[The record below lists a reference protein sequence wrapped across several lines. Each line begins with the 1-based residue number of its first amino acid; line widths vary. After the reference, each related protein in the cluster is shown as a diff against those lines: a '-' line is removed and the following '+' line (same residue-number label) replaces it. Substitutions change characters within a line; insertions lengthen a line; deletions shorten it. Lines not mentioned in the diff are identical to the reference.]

1 MERLD
6 PENNESRALFDMV
19 NFSGQHVLEVG
30 CGDGRVTWFY
40 ANLAA
45 HVTAIDPVASQIT
58 LAKEHLPGRL
68 KDRLEFQHSAFEDFA
83 VASPPSVYDIVLLSD
98 SLC

>member
-1 MERLD
+1 MERAD
-6 PENNESRALFDMV
+6 PENNETGALFDMV

-30 CGDGRVTWFY
+30 CGDGRVTWVY
-40 ANLAA
+40 ADQAA
-45 HVTAIDPVASQIT
+45 HVMAIDPVAKQIA

-68 KDRLEFQHSAFEDFA
+68 KDRLEFQHIAFEDFA
-83 VASPPSVYDIVLLSD
+83 AASLPSVYDIVLLSQ